1 MGEESKRQ
9 EVCKEVCKY
18 EIPKALHMVV
28 GTYGSSFFVHY
39 YDLKKLRES
48 FQNFNTAKEAL
59 SVANEVYDKF
69 KRGVS

>member
-9 EVCKEVCKY
+9 EVCKY

-28 GTYGSSFFVHY
+28 GTYGNNFFVHY